1 MRIIFIL
8 SLSIFLSS
16 CTEKFKY
23 ISVEEFDSFSLDE
36 FKLVDVRT
44 LEEFQSGHISTAINI
59 DFFST
64 NFIDE
69 IKEFE
74 TSLNL
79 ILYCRTDNRSSKSA
93 KILADNDFKNVYV
106 IKGGIEEW
114 IEVRV
119 ISQFLTICHRGDRY
133 SLFS

>member
-44 LEEFQSGHISTAINI
+44 LEEFQSGYISGAINI
-59 DFFST
+59 DFFSAD
-64 NFIDE
+64 FIDK

-74 TSLNL
+74 TSINL

-93 KILADNDFKNVYV
+93 KILADYDFKNVYV

-114 IEVRV
+114 IGQGNPV
-119 ISQFLTICHRGDRY
+119 SF
-133 SLFS
+133 

>member
-1 MRIIFIL
+1 MEWRNFKMRIIFIL

-114 IEVRV
+114 IGQGNPV
-119 ISQFLTICHRGDRY
+119 SF
-133 SLFS
+133 

>member
-1 MRIIFIL
+1 M
-8 SLSIFLSS
+8 SS

-44 LEEFQSGHISTAINI
+44 LEEFQSGYISSAINI
-59 DFFST
+59 DFFSAD
-64 NFIDE
+64 FIDK
-69 IKEFE
+69 IKEFD
-74 TSLNL
+74 TSLSL

-93 KILADNDFKNVYV
+93 KILADNNFKNVYV

-114 IEVRV
+114 IGQGNPV
-119 ISQFLTICHRGDRY
+119 SF
-133 SLFS
+133 

>member
-44 LEEFQSGHISTAINI
+44 LEEFESGHISTAINI

-93 KILADNDFKNVYV
+93 KILADNDFNNVYV

-114 IEVRV
+114 IGQGNPV
-119 ISQFLTICHRGDRY
+119 SF
-133 SLFS
+133 